1 MKIVLTNE
9 TPRQVP
15 ALFSVRVDGGPVIAS
30 FDADPGKGLA
40 ACLRKAARAIDAAD
54 PTIMAIALLSGAAL
68 D

>member
-15 ALFSVRVDGGPVIAS
+15 ALFAVRVDGGPVIAS
-30 FDADPGKGLA
+30 FDADPSKELA
-40 ACLRKAARAIDAAD
+40 ACLRAAAKAIDAAD
-54 PTIMAIALLSGAAL
+54 PTTVAMALLSGAVL